1 MRGNITQVKSTFS
14 CKKNVGIMKSKVK
27 NILFIDDSESDN
39 FYHQRKIRMMGIAD
53 NIHTCFS
60 GQEALDYLSEE
71 FDGSSLQPTLIFL
84 DINMP
89 GMNGWEFLEEYE
101 KLDLAQKKEIVLA
114 MLSNSIDA
122 RDQEKAE
129 KYKSVRGYFSKPLSV
144 EGVQS
149 ILETHF
155 AE

>member
-1 MRGNITQVKSTFS
+1 
-14 CKKNVGIMKSKVK
+14 
-27 NILFIDDSESDN
+27 
-39 FYHQRKIRMMGIAD
+39 MGISD

-60 GQEALDYLSEE
+60 GQEALNYLKSELE
-71 FDGSSLQPTLIFL
+71 GTHPQPTLIFL

-101 KLDLAQKKEIVLA
+101 KLELAQKGEVVLT
-114 MLSNSIDA
+114 MLSNSIDD

-129 KYKSVRGYFSKPLSV
+129 NYSTVRGYYSKPLS
-144 EGVQS
+144 EDGLES

-155 AE
+155 PEHV